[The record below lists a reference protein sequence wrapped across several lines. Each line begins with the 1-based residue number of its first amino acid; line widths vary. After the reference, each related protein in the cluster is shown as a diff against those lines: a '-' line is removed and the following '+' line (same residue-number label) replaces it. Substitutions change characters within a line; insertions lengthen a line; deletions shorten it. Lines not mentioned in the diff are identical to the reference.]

1 MTRKRTV
8 LITALAAVSI
18 AAAFGLGWRLG
29 RDGHPVNDPVHEHD
43 LQPVKA
49 DGGEIEYWTCTM
61 HPSVKMKEPSKCP
74 ICAMDLVAVKKQVAA
89 TEHEHDL
96 QPVTNEEGEIKYWT
110 CTMHPSV
117 KMKEPGKCPICAMD
131 LVPVR
136 KESGGAGEGRT
147 TESAAAVPEKSLF
160 TVDPRRQQM
169 IGVRTAAVATRRLDR
184 TISTIGR
191 VSLDERRITHV
202 HTKFSGWISKVFV
215 DYTWQHVRK
224 GEPLFTIY
232 SPELVSTQEEYLL
245 AVRAQSTLGDHAI
258 QEVSGGARSL
268 LKAARRRLL
277 LWDISEDQIEKLAR
291 TGEVRQDLVVHSPAE
306 GHVTHRNAFEN
317 MRVEPGTKIYTI
329 ADHSSV
335 WVHVEIYEND
345 ISLVRLGQHASMT
358 VESYPGRRFFGKV
371 TYIEPHLMEQTRTL
385 RVRLEF
391 SNADLTL
398 KPGMYAKVKLNV
410 ASRTVIAVPESA
422 VLRTG
427 ERDIVFVDHGEGRME
442 LRRIQLGGRAGDYY
456 AVLKG
461 LKTGEKIV
469 VAGNFLI
476 DAESKVQGVI
486 ASWEGAPR
494 P

>member
-8 LITALAAVSI
+8 LITALAAVCL
-18 AAAFGLGWRLG
+18 AATFGLGWRLG
-29 RDGHPVNDPVHEHD
+29 RGDHSAAAPLHEHV
-43 LQPVKA
+43 LQPVPNEE
-49 DGGEIEYWTCTM
+49 GEIEYWTCTM
-61 HPSVKMKEPSKCP
+61 HPSVKMKEP
-74 ICAMDLVAVKKQVAA
+74 
-89 TEHEHDL
+89 
-96 QPVTNEEGEIKYWT
+96 GR
-110 CTMHPSV
+110 
-117 KMKEPGKCPICAMD
+117 CPICAMD

-136 KESGGAGEGRT
+136 RESGGAGEGRT
-147 TESAAAVPEKSLF
+147 TESSPAVPEKSLF

-169 IGVRTAAVATRRLDR
+169 IGVRTDAVATRRLDR

-202 HTKFSGWISKVFV
+202 HTKFSGWINKAFV

-232 SPELVSTQEEYLL
+232 SPELLSTQEEFLL
-245 AVRAQSTLGDHAI
+245 ALKARSALGDHAI
-258 QEVSGGARSL
+258 QEVSGGAHSL
-268 LKAARRRLL
+268 LKATRRRLL

-291 TGEVRQDLVVHSPAE
+291 TGEVQKDLVVHSPAE

-329 ADHSSV
+329 ADHSLV

-345 ISLVRLGQHASMT
+345 IPLVRLGQRASMT

-371 TYIEPHLMEQTRTL
+371 TYIEPHVMEQTRTL
-385 RVRLEF
+385 KVRLEF
-391 SNADLTL
+391 PNADLTL
-398 KPGMYAKVKLNV
+398 KPGMYSDVELNV
-410 ASRTVIAVPESA
+410 PRRTAIAVPESA

-442 LRRIQLGGRAGDYY
+442 LRQIQLGGRAGDYY

-461 LKTGEKIV
+461 LKVGEKIV

-486 ASWEGAPR
+486 ANWEGDPQ

>member
-8 LITALAAVSI
+8 LIIALAAVCI

-29 RDGHPVNDPVHEHD
+29 RGGH
-43 LQPVKA
+43 
-49 DGGEIEYWTCTM
+49 
-61 HPSVKMKEPSKCP
+61 SVDAP
-74 ICAMDLVAVKKQVAA
+74 L
-89 TEHEHDL
+89 HEHDL

-147 TESAAAVPEKSLF
+147 TESAPVVPEKSLF

-169 IGVRTAAVATRRLDR
+169 IGVRTDAVATRRLDR

-245 AVRAQSTLGDHAI
+245 AVKAQSTLGDHAI

-291 TGEVRQDLVVHSPAE
+291 TGEVQKDLVVHSPTE

-317 MRVEPGTKIYTI
+317 MRVEPGTEIYTI

-345 ISLVRLGQHASMT
+345 IPLVRLGQHASMT
-358 VESYPGRRFFGKV
+358 VESYPGRQFFGKV
-371 TYIEPHLMEQTRTL
+371 TYIEPHVMEQTRTL

-391 SNADLTL
+391 PNADLTL
-398 KPGMYAKVKLNV
+398 KPGMYVEVKLNV
-410 ASRTVIAVPESA
+410 PSRTVVAVPKSA

-427 ERDIVFVDHGEGRME
+427 ERDIIFIDHGEGRME
-442 LRRIQLGGRAGDYY
+442 LRQVQLGGHGGDYY

-461 LKTGEKIV
+461 LKVGEKIV

-486 ASWEGAPR
+486 ANWEGDPK

>member
-8 LITALAAVSI
+8 LITALAAVCI
-18 AAAFGLGWRLG
+18 TAAFGLGWRLG
-29 RDGHPVNDPVHEHD
+29 RGGHSVDASLHEHD

-49 DGGEIEYWTCTM
+49 EGGEIEY
-61 HPSVKMKEPSKCP
+61 S
-74 ICAMDLVAVKKQVAA
+74 
-89 TEHEHDL
+89 
-96 QPVTNEEGEIKYWT
+96 T

-136 KESGGAGEGRT
+136 KESGGAGAGRA
-147 TESAAAVPEKSLF
+147 TESAPAVPEKSLF

-169 IGVRTAAVATRRLDR
+169 IGVRTDAVATRRLDR

-202 HTKFSGWISKVFV
+202 HTKFSGWINKVFV

-245 AVRAQSTLGDHAI
+245 AVKAQSTLGDHAI
-258 QEVSGGARSL
+258 QEVSGGAHSL

-291 TGEVRQDLVVHSPAE
+291 TGEVRKDLVVHSPAE

-317 MRVEPGTKIYTI
+317 MRVEPGTEIYTI

-335 WVHVEIYEND
+335 WVHVEIYEHD
-345 ISLVRLGQHASMT
+345 IPLVRLGQHASMT

-371 TYIEPHLMEQTRTL
+371 TYIEPHVMEQTRTL

-391 SNADLTL
+391 PNADLTL
-398 KPGMYAKVKLNV
+398 KPGMYAEVKLNV
-410 ASRTVIAVPESA
+410 PSRTVVAVPDSA

-442 LRRIQLGGRAGDYY
+442 LRQVQLGGRAGDYY

-461 LKTGEKIV
+461 LKVGEKIV

-476 DAESKVQGVI
+476 DAESKVQGAI
-486 ASWEGAPR
+486 ANWEGDPQ

>member
-29 RDGHPVNDPVHEHD
+29 KGGHPVDAPLHEHD
-43 LQPVKA
+43 RQPVKA
-49 DGGEIEYWTCTM
+49 DGGEIE
-61 HPSVKMKEPSKCP
+61 
-74 ICAMDLVAVKKQVAA
+74 
-89 TEHEHDL
+89 
-96 QPVTNEEGEIKYWT
+96 YWT

-147 TESAAAVPEKSLF
+147 TESAPAIPEQSLF

-169 IGVRTAAVATRRLDR
+169 IGVRTDAVAMRRLDR

-245 AVRAQSTLGDHAI
+245 AVKAQSTLGDHAI
-258 QEVSGGARSL
+258 QEVSGGAHPL

-277 LWDISEDQIEKLAR
+277 LWDISEDQIAKLAR
-291 TGEVRQDLVVHSPAE
+291 TG
-306 GHVTHRNAFEN
+306 
-317 MRVEPGTKIYTI
+317 
-329 ADHSSV
+329 
-335 WVHVEIYEND
+335 
-345 ISLVRLGQHASMT
+345 
-358 VESYPGRRFFGKV
+358 
-371 TYIEPHLMEQTRTL
+371 
-385 RVRLEF
+385 
-391 SNADLTL
+391 
-398 KPGMYAKVKLNV
+398 
-410 ASRTVIAVPESA
+410 
-422 VLRTG
+422 
-427 ERDIVFVDHGEGRME
+427 
-442 LRRIQLGGRAGDYY
+442 
-456 AVLKG
+456 
-461 LKTGEKIV
+461 
-469 VAGNFLI
+469 
-476 DAESKVQGVI
+476 
-486 ASWEGAPR
+486 
-494 P
+494 

>member
-8 LITALAAVSI
+8 LITLLAAVCI

-29 RDGHPVNDPVHEHD
+29 RGGHSVDAPLHEHD

-49 DGGEIEYWTCTM
+49 DAGEIE
-61 HPSVKMKEPSKCP
+61 
-74 ICAMDLVAVKKQVAA
+74 
-89 TEHEHDL
+89 
-96 QPVTNEEGEIKYWT
+96 YWT

-136 KESGGAGEGRT
+136 KQSGGAGEGRT
-147 TESAAAVPEKSLF
+147 TESAPAVPEKSLF

-169 IGVRTAAVATRRLDR
+169 IGVRTDAVATRRLDR

-202 HTKFSGWISKVFV
+202 HTKFSGWINKVFV

-245 AVRAQSTLGDHAI
+245 AVKAQSSLGDHAI
-258 QEVSGGARSL
+258 QEVSGGAHSL

-306 GHVTHRNAFEN
+306 GHITHRNAFEN
-317 MRVEPGTKIYTI
+317 MRVEPGTEIYTI

-345 ISLVRLGQHASMT
+345 ISLVRLRQHASMT
-358 VESYPGRRFFGKV
+358 VESYPGRQFFGKV
-371 TYIEPHLMEQTRTL
+371 TYIEPHVMEQTRTM
-385 RVRLEF
+385 RARLEF
-391 SNADLTL
+391 PNADLTL
-398 KPGMYAKVKLNV
+398 KPGMYAEVKLKV
-410 ASRTVIAVPESA
+410 PSRTVVAVPESA

-427 ERDIVFVDHGEGRME
+427 ERDIVFVDHGDGRME
-442 LRRIQLGGRAGDYY
+442 LRQVQLGGRAGDYY

-461 LKTGEKIV
+461 LKVGEEIV

-476 DAESKVQGVI
+476 DAESKVQGAI
-486 ASWEGAPR
+486 ANWEGDPQ